1 MSDNYEFEKSSRPQ
15 DIDGYSPY
23 VDKQYN
29 GFINDL
35 NGGVYT
41 NTSLSLVQFDLG
53 QIYNSQKFTDT
64 NDMFMVIPIALVAA
78 FSTGSAIKDPVDG
91 NVNLLSMKT
100 NFIHLI
106 HQADL
111 QINGKTI
118 ESTQPYVNIAKH
130 FQMLSEMSVNDLA
143 TVGHSLGFGET
154 IDNYR
159 SVVWNGT
166 TTTANG
172 IGLTNNRIF
181 AQTPSVTGAVT
192 AVKFVTPGSRYQTSI
207 QANQNTG
214 TINDAITSKLSRYAD
229 TSGGKGYNNVFGT
242 LISLTQLKNE
252 LRPSYE
258 VVGAAGSKYMIW
270 NDYAVIKLST
280 LFESLANIGLV
291 RKFDCTLRLWLNTG
305 TVNVTVVNP
314 NVDSSVAGQLGYTLT
329 TANNTFTNTC
339 PFTVNY
345 LPDLSANG
353 GIPTGTTNIVAG
365 CYVAK
370 PPTTTFAGI
379 NLGSASVSNGL
390 PTCRIYYSQ
399 IQVEPQKALTYVNEN
414 RNKKVVYRSILA
426 NQYNNLGAGS
436 TFNQLV
442 NSGVVHPVGILIIP
456 YISSSVSGLG
466 DFQWKSP
473 FDTCPATSSP
483 ISLTNLQVSVGGVN
497 QLQSTLNY
505 NYENFI
511 EQINLAE
518 ALTSSD
524 MGISCGLFNQAYWEM
539 FRHYYVN
546 IERSNL
552 TDKNVARNINISFN
566 NNSLVATDILTFIIY
581 SDTFVID
588 IESGL
593 ITK

>member
-64 NDMFMVIPIALVAA
+64 NDMFMVVPISMVAA
-78 FSTGSAIKDPVDG
+78 FSDGTALKDPAAG
-91 NVNLLSMKT
+91 NVNLLSLKT

-118 ESTQPYVNIAKH
+118 ESTQPYINIAKH

-154 IDNYR
+154 IDNHR
-159 SVVWNGT
+159 SATWN
-166 TTTANG
+166 AASAAKNG
-172 IGLTNNRIF
+172 NGFTNNRIF
-181 AQTPSVTGAVT
+181 AQNPSFTFATPNVTN
-192 AVKFVTPGSRYQTSI
+192 VKYVSPASRYQTSM

-229 TSGGKGYNNVFGT
+229 TSAGNAYNNIYGT
-242 LISLTQLKNE
+242 LVSTTQLKNE

-258 VVGAAGSKYMIW
+258 VNSKYMIW
-270 NDYAVIKLST
+270 TDYAVIKLST

-305 TVNVTVVNP
+305 TVNVTVVYP
-314 NVDSSVAGQLGYTLT
+314 NLDSTSVNQLGYTLT

-353 GIPTGTTNIVAG
+353 GIPAATTNIVAG
-365 CYVAK
+365 CYVSK

-379 NLGSASVSNGL
+379 NLGAASVSNGL

-414 RNKKVVYRSILA
+414 RNKKVVYRTILA

-456 YISSSVSGLG
+456 YISSKETGLG

-497 QLQSTLNY
+497 QLQSTLSY

-566 NNSLVATDILTFIIY
+566 NNSLVAADILTFIIY
-581 SDTFVID
+581 SDTFTID
-588 IESGL
+588 IETGL

>member
-166 TTTANG
+166 TATANG

-181 AQTPSVTGAVT
+181 AQTPSFTFATPNVTG
-192 AVKFVTPGSRYQTSI
+192 VKFVTPGSRYQTSI

-258 VVGAAGSKYMIW
+258 VVGAANSKYMIW

-291 RKFDCTLRLWLNTG
+291 RKFDCTLR
-305 TVNVTVVNP
+305 
-314 NVDSSVAGQLGYTLT
+314 
-329 TANNTFTNTC
+329 
-339 PFTVNY
+339 
-345 LPDLSANG
+345 
-353 GIPTGTTNIVAG
+353 
-365 CYVAK
+365 
-370 PPTTTFAGI
+370 
-379 NLGSASVSNGL
+379 
-390 PTCRIYYSQ
+390 
-399 IQVEPQKALTYVNEN
+399 
-414 RNKKVVYRSILA
+414 
-426 NQYNNLGAGS
+426 
-436 TFNQLV
+436 
-442 NSGVVHPVGILIIP
+442 
-456 YISSSVSGLG
+456 
-466 DFQWKSP
+466 
-473 FDTCPATSSP
+473 
-483 ISLTNLQVSVGGVN
+483 
-497 QLQSTLNY
+497 
-505 NYENFI
+505 
-511 EQINLAE
+511 
-518 ALTSSD
+518 
-524 MGISCGLFNQAYWEM
+524 
-539 FRHYYVN
+539 
-546 IERSNL
+546 
-552 TDKNVARNINISFN
+552 
-566 NNSLVATDILTFIIY
+566 
-581 SDTFVID
+581 
-588 IESGL
+588 
-593 ITK
+593 